1 MKGRKRQKIK
11 TGTKNRGNKQKTITN
26 IMDNNSAISTMIL
39 NISGLNVPIRRQ
51 IVSTNQKKI
60 RPNYMLATRNP
71 I

>member
-51 IVSTNQKKI
+51 IVSTNQKK
-60 RPNYMLATRNP
+60 
-71 I
+71 